1 MNAWRS
7 GAMSLGKF
15 IEFAKEVG
23 ADGIEILDAFF
34 YEPGVVRDH
43 LPSEEVTQKLL
54 EEAATALQFTG
65 LKVHA
70 IAITNDF
77 NFSDT
82 NRLRIE
88 REKIDFGL
96 SLARQFHAP
105 VVRVF
110 SGNPTSSDDVELVR
124 YRTIDALKDFANP
137 DTLLALENHGSV
149 FAGPSRLKSI
159 LEPIDDSQV
168 GLCFDV
174 GNFLLADV
182 DPLYAAWELPAPALI
197 HVKDFQLAADGP
209 YRSNSGKHYK
219 GCRLGEG
226 VVPLKECLDVLLQK
240 VGDQEIS
247 IDLELECG
255 DDGIDATR
263 HGVDWVRNYLTS

>member
-1 MNAWRS
+1 MPI
-7 GAMSLGKF
+7 GKF

-23 ADGIEILDAFF
+23 ADGVEFLDAFF

-43 LPSEEVTQKLL
+43 LPSEETTQKLL
-54 EEAATALQFTG
+54 EEAATALQSTG

-77 NFSDT
+77 NFSDN

-88 REKIDFGL
+88 REKIDFGI

-110 SGNPTSSDDVELVR
+110 SGNPQSSDDVELVR
-124 YRTIDALKDFANP
+124 YRAIDALKDFANP
-137 DTLLALENHGSV
+137 DVLLALENHGAV
-149 FAGPSRLKSI
+149 FASPSRLKSI

-168 GLCFDV
+168 GLCFDI
-174 GNFLLADV
+174 GNFLLADI
-182 DPLYAAWELPAPALI
+182 DPLYAAWELAAPALI
-197 HVKDFQLAADGP
+197 HVKDFQLSTEGA
-209 YRSNSGKHYK
+209 YRSNAGKHYQ

-226 VVPLKECLDVLLQK
+226 VVPLKETLDVLLQK
-240 VGDQEIS
+240 VGDREIS

-255 DDGIDATR
+255 DDGIEATR
-263 HGVDWVRNYLTS
+263 HGVEWLRSFLSS